1 MQRAVS
7 AGCLRL
13 LGLSQALDRICLE
26 IVEALENSAQGRLGP
41 KQLKLL
47 VKHLDPKWSDEPV
60 DDIPDDCINKMR
72 GMSKIA
78 LAHYIQS
85 LYDEEWIRMYHQIKG
100 LAPVESTIDPSVP
113 GIFEVTYL
121 GGVRYRCSANSEDT
135 SEEIAEPEDRF
146 SMTRFQQ
153 DSNGREF
160 GYVQENKLWLPTHLS
175 DGCALLDRIGDIP
188 FERSFEQSVFETEQF
203 SRQSSK
209 ELFDNYDEDSAY
221 TDEGSI
227 MNSTECDSP
236 TPFSMSIEIL
246 CVSPD

>member
-1 MQRAVS
+1 MRRAVS

-13 LGLSQALDRICLE
+13 LGLSQALDSICLE

-47 VKHLDPKWSDEPV
+47 VKNLDPKWTDKPV
-60 DDIPDDCINKMR
+60 DDMPDDCIKRMR
-72 GMSKIA
+72 GMSKVEV
-78 LAHYIQS
+78 AHYIQY

-100 LAPVESTIDPSVP
+100 LAPVESTIDPSLP
-113 GIFEVTYL
+113 GIFKVTYS

-135 SEEIAEPEDRF
+135 SEGIAEPEDRV
-146 SMTRFQQ
+146 SMTRFQH

-160 GYVQENKLWLPTHLS
+160 GYVQENKLWLPTHLN

-188 FERSFEQSVFETEQF
+188 FESSFEQSVFETEQF
-203 SRQSSK
+203 SRQSSM
-209 ELFDNYDEDSAY
+209 ERFGDEDSAY
-221 TDEGSI
+221 TDECSI

-236 TPFSMSIEIL
+236 TPFAMSIEIV